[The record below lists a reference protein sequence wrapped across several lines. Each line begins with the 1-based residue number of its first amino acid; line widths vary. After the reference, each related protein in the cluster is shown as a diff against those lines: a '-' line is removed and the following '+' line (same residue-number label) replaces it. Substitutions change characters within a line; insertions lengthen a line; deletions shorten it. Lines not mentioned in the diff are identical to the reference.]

1 MNNSNADDI
10 IYCFTPQTIS
20 FSLKF
25 LRCYQLALKNNL
37 LIGLCGILLT
47 ISVVITNLFVII
59 LIQNSKKT
67 KNIFDKILIGHALVD
82 LNTGLFNIS
91 LKHFVDV
98 FGYWPLNHS
107 LGLAWTIYDQ
117 SQQSIS
123 VLHMLY
129 ISWIRLRSIQMPKT
143 YKTELIAKQ
152 PKLIMFLFWLISII
166 IWTCVVIK
174 YGLNEYNTD
183 LKLTKYNQILFISLI
198 ICFWLFPSLI
208 SLIIS
213 IKMII
218 YLKEIDKR
226 KQNMNITTT
235 TNQVIHVDNLA
246 DSKLNK
252 KSNKIKSSTRYII
265 IITIFQLQW
274 IPCCLLSLV
283 TPFLNEYSSQ
293 LINNI
298 INWLTN
304 TVCLTDPIV
313 VLILNK
319 NLYLKKKESK

>member
-1 MNNSNADDI
+1 MNNSNDVDI
-10 IYCFTPQTIS
+10 IYCFTPKTIS
-20 FSLKF
+20 SSLKF
-25 LRCYQLALKNNL
+25 FKCYQLALINNL
-37 LIGLCGILLT
+37 LIGSCGILLT
-47 ISVVITNLFVII
+47 ISVVITNLFVIL

-98 FGYWPLNHS
+98 FGYWPLHNS
-107 LGLAWTIYDQ
+107 LGLAWAIYDL
-117 SQQSIS
+117 SQHSIS

-143 YKTELIAKQ
+143 YKTELFAKQ

-166 IWTCVVIK
+166 IWTCVVIH
-174 YGLNEYNTD
+174 YGLYEYNTD
-183 LKLTKYNQILFISLI
+183 LKLTEYNQILFISLI
-198 ICFWLFPSLI
+198 ICFLIFPSLI

-218 YLKEIDKR
+218 YLKRIDKR
-226 KQNMNITTT
+226 KQNMNVINT
-235 TNQVIHVDNLA
+235 TNQVIHAGNLA

-252 KSNKIKSSTRYII
+252 KKSKLKSSTRYTI

-283 TPFLNEYSSQ
+283 TPFLNEHLSE

-298 INWLTN
+298 INWITN

-319 NLYLKKKESK
+319 NLYLKKEI